1 MTTALLAQVTL
12 NQEVTPHRC
21 AHKTKNNV
29 FSRSRAPAR
38 QSARSPA
45 VRGGGTG
52 SCLRRRGLGRF
63 MGVSGGIKN
72 NCEVPKTERL

>member
-38 QSARSPA
+38 QSAQPGSAGRWHRLLPPQEGPGEIY
-45 VRGGGTG
+45 GG
-52 SCLRRRGLGRF
+52 LWWY
-63 MGVSGGIKN
+63 
-72 NCEVPKTERL
+72 